1 MSTTAQQ
8 LNLAKYDAL
17 LSLALAQVD
26 AIEARD
32 QSRLNRIIEQKW
44 NVIRSLSGTKD
55 LLDACPTL
63 SSTIKRIQDAD
74 RLAEQKL
81 ATRMGEVQT
90 NLVQMNR
97 KSTARQVYSQT
108 ARKKHPMLGL
118 AIDDTTPRYFDI
130 HS

>member
-44 NVIRSLSGTKD
+44 NVIRSLSGTK
-55 LLDACPTL
+55 
-63 SSTIKRIQDAD
+63 
-74 RLAEQKL
+74 EQKL